1 MMMLRSKSMGGRRV
15 VVGMVVAAKVMSDCV
30 RVWG

>member
-1 MMMLRSKSMGGRRV
+1 MLRSKSKGERRV
-15 VVGMVVAAKVMSDCV
+15 VVGMVVAAKVMGDCA